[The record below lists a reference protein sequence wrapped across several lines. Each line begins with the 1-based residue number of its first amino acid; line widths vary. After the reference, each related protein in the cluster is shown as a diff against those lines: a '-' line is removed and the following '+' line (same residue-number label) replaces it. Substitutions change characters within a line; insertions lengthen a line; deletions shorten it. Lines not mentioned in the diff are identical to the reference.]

1 MVRKGKNNVF
11 FKVSYQQ
18 QSDIIVQSNEKEIEQ
33 LGFPV
38 SQMSGQD
45 IASAI
50 GEKFTFK
57 APNWFV
63 NNNVNNFLNG
73 LMSEQDFINSFIFL
87 LESGAIQSRT
97 DFITGSD
104 VVNIP
109 EQEIKIK
116 ETKEEE
122 LNPEPIIETKVKKPE
137 SVFVDEVETI
147 VEIDELKPLPNDS
160 MISQSIG
167 AFQIKDDRIQGE
179 ISYFANK
186 SFDSFFYNKKIVS
199 FVQFKNELGVVLGI
213 KENNLNFTETERD
226 ERIQINE
233 LSHGLKKLNLE
244 FFVML
249 PDGEGSF
256 TDVKTLTVTE
266 QISTDVKTSIPDDK
280 FMKALKGLFTGTLA
294 LSLFTSGRKSR

>member
-38 SQMSGQD
+38 SQMIGQD

-122 LNPEPIIETKVKKPE
+122 LNPEPTIKTKVKKKT
-137 SVFVDEVETI
+137 VFVDEIEPI
-147 VEIDELKPLPNDS
+147 IEIEEIKPLPNNS
-160 MISQSIG
+160 MISQSVG

-179 ISYFANK
+179 ILYIANK
-186 SFDSFFYNKKIVS
+186 SFDSFFYNKKITS

-280 FMKALKGLFTGTLA
+280 FMKALKGLFIGTLA

>member
-1 MVRKGKNNVF
+1 LVRKGKNNVF

-122 LNPEPIIETKVKKPE
+122 LNPEPTIKTKVKKKT
-137 SVFVDEVETI
+137 VFVDEIEPI
-147 VEIDELKPLPNDS
+147 IEIEEIKPLPNNS
-160 MISQSIG
+160 MISQSVG

-179 ISYFANK
+179 ILYIANK
-186 SFDSFFYNKKIVS
+186 SFDSFFYNKKITS

-280 FMKALKGLFTGTLA
+280 FMKALKGLFIGTLA

>member
-1 MVRKGKNNVF
+1 
-11 FKVSYQQ
+11 
-18 QSDIIVQSNEKEIEQ
+18 
-33 LGFPV
+33 
-38 SQMSGQD
+38 
-45 IASAI
+45 
-50 GEKFTFK
+50 
-57 APNWFV
+57 
-63 NNNVNNFLNG
+63 
-73 LMSEQDFINSFIFL
+73 MSEQDFINSFIFL

-122 LNPEPIIETKVKKPE
+122 LNPEPTIKTKVKKKT
-137 SVFVDEVETI
+137 VFVDEIEPI
-147 VEIDELKPLPNDS
+147 IEIEEIKPLPNNS
-160 MISQSIG
+160 MISQSVG

-179 ISYFANK
+179 ILYIANK
-186 SFDSFFYNKKIVS
+186 SFDSFFYNKKITS

-280 FMKALKGLFTGTLA
+280 FMKALKGLFIGTLA

>member
-18 QSDIIVQSNEKEIEQ
+18 QSDIIVQSNEQEMKQ

-122 LNPEPIIETKVKKPE
+122 LNPEPTIKTKVKKKT
-137 SVFVDEVETI
+137 VFVDEIEPI
-147 VEIDELKPLPNDS
+147 IEIEEIKPLPNNS
-160 MISQSIG
+160 MISQSVG

-179 ISYFANK
+179 ILYIANK
-186 SFDSFFYNKKIVS
+186 SFDSFFYNKKITS

-280 FMKALKGLFTGTLA
+280 FMKALKGLFIGTLA

>member
-122 LNPEPIIETKVKKPE
+122 LNPEPTIKTKVKKKT
-137 SVFVDEVETI
+137 VFVDEIEPI
-147 VEIDELKPLPNDS
+147 IEIEEIKPLPNNS
-160 MISQSIG
+160 MISQSVG

-179 ISYFANK
+179 ILYIANK
-186 SFDSFFYNKKIVS
+186 SFDSFFYNKKITS

-280 FMKALKGLFTGTLA
+280 FMKALKGLFIGTLA